1 MKKWLLGL
9 TMGAMLIS
17 LGQAT
22 TAEASFSSDAP
33 TYQTKN
39 TINWSV
45 RTQVNMVD
53 FYNLTHEELVQ
64 KIYAQLTAA
73 GFKPATAKVEAN
85 NIASTKPAAKKPA
98 ETAKPAAQKPAKP
111 AAQKPAE
118 TAKPVAEKP
127 AEKPAES
134 TKPVAEKPAAQQPVA
149 QKPAPQPAQET
160 TAPAKQESGTVS
172 SIEQQVLTL
181 TNQERAKEGLK
192 PLATDA
198 KLMDAAREK
207 STDMRTGKY
216 FSHTSPTL
224 GSPFDRMKA
233 LGIDYRAAAENIAMG
248 QTSAEEV
255 VKAWMN
261 SPGHRANIMNGNFT
275 HIGIGYDAQGHYWT
289 QQFIQK

>member
-9 TMGAMLIS
+9 TMGAMFIS

-33 TYQTKN
+33 AYQTKN

-45 RTQVNMVD
+45 RTQVNMVE

-64 KIYAQLTAA
+64 KIYAQLTAV

-85 NIASTKPAAKKPA
+85 NLATTKPAAKKPA
-98 ETAKPAAQKPAKP
+98 ETAKPVVKKPV
-111 AAQKPAE
+111 E

-127 AEKPAES
+127 AEKPAET

-160 TAPAKQESGTVS
+160 TAPAKQESGTIS

-192 PLATDA
+192 PLVTDA
-198 KLMDAAREK
+198 ALMNTARAK
-207 STDMRTGKY
+207 SADMSKNNY

-224 GSPFDRMKA
+224 GSPFDQMKA
-233 LGIDYRAAAENIAMG
+233 KGIQYKAAAENIAMG
-248 QTSAEEV
+248 QRTAEEV
-255 VKAWMN
+255 VKGWMN

-275 HIGIGYDAQGHYWT
+275 HIGIGYDTQGHYWT

>member
-9 TMGAMLIS
+9 TMGAMFIS

-33 TYQTKN
+33 TYQAKN

-73 GFKPATAKVEAN
+73 GFKPAAAKVEAN
-85 NIASTKPAAKKPA
+85 NLATTKPAAKNPV
-98 ETAKPAAQKPAKP
+98 ETAKPAAQKPV
-111 AAQKPAE
+111 E

-127 AEKPAES
+127 AEKPAET
-134 TKPVAEKPAAQQPVA
+134 TKPVAEKPVAQQPVA